1 MNQHHS
7 AHTET
12 HAHTHDDF
20 LVRFKKNLFNELL
33 LALKKI
39 GAFLRISMTLLIGVM
54 LFLGEFN
61 FMKIVLILI
70 ILPLF
75 IFIVGSHF
83 TLLSTG
89 LIIAMTS
96 VSIMSLF
103 VSEPGDNFVEWFS
116 EIVSSLFEGTSE
128 ASSSSL
134 SQKMMGFVTLSAFV
148 SLFLVFLI

>member
-1 MNQHHS
+1 
-7 AHTET
+7 
-12 HAHTHDDF
+12 
-20 LVRFKKNLFNELL
+20 
-33 LALKKI
+33 
-39 GAFLRISMTLLIGVM
+39 MTLLIGVM

-134 SQKMMGFVTLSAFV
+134 SQKMMGFVTLSAFI